1 MFRRRGR
8 CPSCRRQYPWGTTVC
23 PACHVALDLV
33 RDPAP
38 AAPEVTVFEMG
49 DRASADIVA
58 GLLAAHGLVCATRGT
73 DDGVHAGLSWSG
85 CWHVLVLD
93 ADAPRAQTILD
104 AEIGGEAE
112 D

>member
-8 CPSCRRQYPWGTTVC
+8 CPSCRRQYPWGTIVC

-49 DRASADIVA
+49 DRKTHMKHKRLSPNFPRE
-58 GLLAAHGLVCATRGT
+58 AAK
-73 DDGVHAGLSWSG
+73 
-85 CWHVLVLD
+85 D
-93 ADAPRAQTILD
+93 A
-104 AEIGGEAE
+104 EAE
-112 D
+112 DIGPSRDTYFTGSLVACSLGSGESGGAP